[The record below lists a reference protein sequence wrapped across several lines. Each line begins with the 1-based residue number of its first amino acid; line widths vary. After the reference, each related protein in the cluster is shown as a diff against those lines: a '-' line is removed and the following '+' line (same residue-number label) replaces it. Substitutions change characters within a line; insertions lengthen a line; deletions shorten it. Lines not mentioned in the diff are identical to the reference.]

1 MAYNTLDGT
10 TSVYNTTHHIPVPTV
25 AYYEAITGIN
35 LVTEGDDTETVAK
48 KLLGITL
55 QARDF
60 LFRDRSRRTRK
71 VMEYLI
77 AFEEDWRRDFITYA
91 VRFIEATYTIGEE
104 HILGNADVPK
114 LVKNA
119 IDTSLLRAYAF
130 DWETINEV
138 ETSAE
143 VW

>member
-25 AYYEAITGIN
+25 AYYEELTGIN
-35 LVTEGDDTETVAK
+35 LVTEGDDSATVGK
-48 KLLGITL
+48 KLLGLTL

-60 LFRDRSRRTRK
+60 LFNDKSYKTRK

-77 AFEEDWRRDFITYA
+77 AFYADWRSAFITYA
-91 VRFIEATYTIGEE
+91 VRFAEATYTLGDE
-104 HILGNADVPK
+104 HIVGNKDVPK
-114 LVKNA
+114 VVKNA
-119 IDTSLLRAYAF
+119 LSGLLNTYNF
-130 DWETINEV
+130 DYTTIKEM
-138 ETSAE
+138 EDSAE